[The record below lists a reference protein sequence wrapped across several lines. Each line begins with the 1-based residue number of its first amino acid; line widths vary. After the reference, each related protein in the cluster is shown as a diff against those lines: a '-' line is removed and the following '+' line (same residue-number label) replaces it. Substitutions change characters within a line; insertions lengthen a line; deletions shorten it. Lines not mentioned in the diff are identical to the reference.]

1 MGPLFFSVPQTVDD
15 IGSGIRALR
24 TDRRPWITW
33 FQTGAVCYASA
44 RGRST
49 KKVCPRLAAFDCDAA
64 KRRAKARTP
73 RAWKGN
79 ALRKAVFGLMIIV
92 AIPGATLGGGDE
104 FGAAVKRSLD
114 RSRALYPQSAEPD
127 SALSKA
133 ILARIEWLRQYNHP
147 IFADPNWPLRV
158 TATEAAA
165 LGIRPQSPAP
175 AVSPGTSRRFLA
187 VATSNFSIAEGSFR
201 KGQQFVLES
210 VRDYGKRGT
219 TVINGQ
225 TVLLWLD
232 NVKILREI
240 ARDEVPPVV
249 VKIESAHYGV
259 PGAQAYNVTG
269 MVQSLIT
276 PDASGRYEIFV
287 SDALLGSSAARR
299 LKRSTSSAINP
310 VAGQEPLSQ
319 ADRVLTVTYI
329 LRDFTRTKQAA
340 GGETL
345 VLD

>member
-49 KKVCPRLAAFDCDAA
+49 KKVCPRLAAFDCD
-64 KRRAKARTP
+64 
-73 RAWKGN
+73 
-79 ALRKAVFGLMIIV
+79 
-92 AIPGATLGGGDE
+92 
-104 FGAAVKRSLD
+104 AVKRSLD

-175 AVSPGTSRRFLA
+175 AVSPGASRRFLA

-219 TVINGQ
+219 TVINDQ

-287 SDALLGSSAARR
+287 SD
-299 LKRSTSSAINP
+299 
-310 VAGQEPLSQ
+310 
-319 ADRVLTVTYI
+319 
-329 LRDFTRTKQAA
+329 
-340 GGETL
+340 
-345 VLD
+345 